1 MDKIAA
7 SVSPPAMLIKKGT
20 SAHDTKID
28 KKLIDEL
35 IDTLTQ
41 YKNTRNPTLLNFNE
55 PLNVLLFF
63 DEKIPMPALC
73 LLCTLR
79 PSVVTFV
86 THIIHEETSRYDDTK
101 KFFENEKA
109 YCTFV
114 KEVLSSISVKKQ
126 HILEFSELEISNK
139 KKDFKNIC
147 NVAFVGIIKGKK
159 SYTKKI
165 EVANEGLN
173 ILEKNI
179 NCSMENL
186 PLRIWYLD
194 EEEEDDSH
202 DSHYLHI
209 VNLDNHRDKHLE
221 QIQAKLKKMIF
232 ENSVHNLP
240 LSWFLLYLK
249 IQKFCNDVQKPFMEY
264 YRVLELWN
272 TESINSETE
281 LKRALKF
288 FHHIGALFYFSSVEG
303 ISDLVFTDLC
313 CLFDE
318 LNCFY
323 SCKDATCGCDKAAKL
338 VLKFE
343 GILKSRMVEEINS
356 PESKT
361 MQLQHFLNLLKHLK
375 FIAPL
380 RQNDYFFPSFL
391 NSYDDKSILPNYKPS
406 SCPPLLIT
414 FSSGSLY
421 RNIFC
426 YLAAHIIE
434 KIENE
439 PEKGWSKPKYDKS
452 ESQYTFK
459 DLIVFC
465 VGAHHRVCITD
476 KTFFLEIKVYSQFGD
491 NCPHYTV
498 FKFIKESL
506 EEITEKKLKLPDH
519 YKYGFPCCRC
529 ASEREQHEH
538 LMIINN
544 LDNFNEAYCSRKDI
558 LQELTEE
565 HSAWF
570 TEVCKKIAIILTKG
584 VILHDVAHLNQ
595 CRYVYVW
602 CSSI

>member
-7 SVSPPAMLIKKGT
+7 SISPDAVHIKKGT
-20 SAHDTKID
+20 SRDDTKINE
-28 KKLIDEL
+28 KLIDEL
-35 IDTLTQ
+35 IDKLTQ
-41 YKNTRNPTLLNFNE
+41 YKSTHKPEHFNE
-55 PLNVLLFF
+55 PLDVLLFF
-63 DEKIPMPALC
+63 DENIPMPALC

-79 PSVVTFV
+79 PSLVTFV
-86 THIIHEETSRYDDTK
+86 THIIHDKTCRCDDTK
-101 KFFENEKA
+101 NFFENEKA

-114 KEVLSSISVKKQ
+114 KEVLSSKSVKKQ
-126 HILEFSELEISNK
+126 DIVEFSDLEICDK
-139 KKDFKNIC
+139 KKNFKKIC
-147 NVAFVGIIKGKK
+147 EVAFVGIIKESSSKK
-159 SYTKKI
+159 SYAKKI
-165 EVANEGLN
+165 EAANKGLN

-179 NCSMENL
+179 NCSIENL

-194 EEEEDDSH
+194 EEEEEEEDDSH
-202 DSHYLHI
+202 YMHI
-209 VNLDNHRDKHLE
+209 VNLANHSDKHFG
-221 QIQAKLKKMIF
+221 QIQAKLKNMIF

-249 IQKFCNDVQKPFMEY
+249 IQKLCADSRKPFMEY
-264 YRVLELWN
+264 SEVLKLWN
-272 TESINSETE
+272 TECVHSETDLE
-281 LKRALKF
+281 YALRF

-303 ISDLVFTDLC
+303 ISDFVFTDLC

-318 LNCFY
+318 LNYFY
-323 SCKDATCGCDKAAKL
+323 NCKDATRGRDKAAKL

-361 MQLQHFLNLLKHLK
+361 IQLQHFLNLLEHLK

-380 RQNDYFFPSFL
+380 RRNDYFFPSML
-391 NSYDDKSILPNYKPS
+391 TSCDNKNILPDYKPS
-406 SCPPLLIT
+406 SYPPLLIT

-434 KIENE
+434 KIEND
-439 PEKGWSKPKYDKS
+439 PEIGWSKPKYDKNK
-452 ESQYTFK
+452 SQYTFK

-465 VGAHHRVCITD
+465 VGAHHCVCITD
-476 KTFFLEIKVYSQFGD
+476 KTFFLEIKVYSQSGD

-506 EEITEKKLKLPDH
+506 EEIIETKLKLPDH
-519 YKYGFPCCRC
+519 YKYGFLCCRC
-529 ASEREQHEH
+529 ASEQEQHEH

-558 LQELTEE
+558 PQELTEE
-565 HSAWF
+565 HSVWF
-570 TEVCKKIAIILTKG
+570 TEVCKKFL
-584 VILHDVAHLNQ
+584 
-595 CRYVYVW
+595 
-602 CSSI
+602 